1 MPTGAGRPDAESAV
15 TILARLP
22 STMRTAARRCDVYR
36 TLIEA
41 TSRHANDVIADADTG
56 RPPHPFQRAEQARG
70 AVDAVVPDLLARR
83 DIEPPPN
90 RLAPATLAAIFHSR
104 GQVVA
109 GRIAALAARHQGAR
123 AGSCAQ
129 VTCQLIAGGIQ
140 DAAQAA
146 AAISLRAIPSRNTT
160 SAASSRT
167 GRYSPKPSCAMRPK
181 NCCHE
186 PPTRLARNQDMREAG

>member
-1 MPTGAGRPDAESAV
+1 M
-15 TILARLP
+15 
-22 STMRTAARRCDVYR
+22 
-36 TLIEA
+36 
-41 TSRHANDVIADADTG
+41 IADADTG

-146 AAISLRAIPSRNTT
+146 AAINLRGDTFTEHDIGSELPNRAIL
-160 SAASSRT
+160 AEAIE
-167 GRYSPKPSCAMRPK
+167 GYSDRPVEVQADD
-181 NCCHE
+181 C
-186 PPTRLARNQDMREAG
+186 